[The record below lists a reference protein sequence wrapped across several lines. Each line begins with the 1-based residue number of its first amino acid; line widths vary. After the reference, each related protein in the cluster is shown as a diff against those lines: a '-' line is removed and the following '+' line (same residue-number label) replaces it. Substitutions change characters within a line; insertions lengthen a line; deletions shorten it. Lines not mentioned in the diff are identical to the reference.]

1 LSVNIDDLYKLGLWM
16 QRFRDSA
23 FVLPKVKGESNLVYG
38 LQTAKGTLEELEIG
52 EDCTAEISE
61 WIKRLNSNY
70 DDKSQIK
77 KEDAAKLTHD
87 SDRWNERF
95 HRDLGRKLVLETKL
109 ESGLNPEELLK
120 MANSQPSGFIREE
133 VWNRLTEI
141 EKSDF
146 SDAARCLLLGAATPS
161 VMVGLRGAE
170 ASVRNYYRCKTK
182 MEPRDKTWRQLTN
195 ELKSEAAKLDVK
207 DAFIGYLDYVGETK
221 RNFAQH
227 PNSVYSLKQAV
238 IIFMQVVSLIEDIY
252 TEIR

>member
-1 LSVNIDDLYKLGLWM
+1 MSVNVDDMYKLGLWIH
-16 QRFRDSA
+16 QFRVVEY
-23 FVLPKVKGESNLVYG
+23 VLPKVKGEGNLLSG
-38 LQTAKGTLEELEIG
+38 MQTAKDISVELEIG
-52 EDCTAEISE
+52 GDCTAEIYE

-70 DDKSQIK
+70 DDESRIK
-77 KEDAAKLTHD
+77 KEDAQKLYND
-87 SDRWNERF
+87 SNRWNERF
-95 HRDLGRKLVLETKL
+95 HRDLRKKNVLETKL

-120 MANSQPSGFIREE
+120 MANSKPSGFIREE
-133 VWNRLTEI
+133 VWNGLTEI

-182 MEPRDKTWRQLTN
+182 MEPRDKTWRQLTT
-195 ELKSEAAKLDVK
+195 ELKSEAAKFGIK

-227 PNSVYSLKQAV
+227 PNSVYTLKQAV

-252 TEIR
+252 TEIQ